1 MDEKKIQVNPVADTA
16 ETCVKCDNGGNC
28 GCPCDNDRGRC
39 NLTSTNW
46 LKDVPDNEDEVV
58 EVLFKNTRRGFYRN
72 TTHIPLKQGDWVAVE
87 ANPGHDIGR
96 VGLTGRLVRNQMKR
110 VNLRKGNELLRV
122 FRKAKPADME
132 RYEQAKARE
141 EDTMIRSRKIAV
153 DLGLKM
159 KIGDVEYQG
168 DGNKAIFYYIA
179 DDRVDFRQLIKVLAD
194 VFRIRVEMK
203 QIGARQEAGRIG
215 GIGPCG
221 RPLCCA
227 TWMSS
232 FVSVATS
239 AARFQ
244 DISLNPQNLAGQC
257 AKLKC
262 CINFE
267 VNTYVEAIRQLPPK
281 DVHLE
286 TKDNTY
292 YYFKAD
298 ALKRE
303 IIYSTERNA
312 PVDTVTLTAAQAFEI
327 IALNK
332 NGVKPDSLLP
342 DDGNKRGGSPF
353 GDLLNQDAINRFDKK
368 KKKKKKKSGEKS
380 AGNGAGKPNDAANGK
395 SDKGGQQPAGS
406 QDGGNGKPERKQRPG
421 KPKRQPQPQDGG
433 APNAERQ
440 PRGDRPSHKE
450 HQPRPG
456 KSFRPRQPKDAGAP
470 KNDNGQHAQNSG
482 PKDS

>member
-1 MDEKKIQVNPVADTA
+1 MDENKNLQGVTLPDSE
-16 ETCVKCDNGGNC
+16 ETCVNC
-28 GCPCDNDRGRC
+28 GGGCQCDCDRGRC
-39 NLTSTNW
+39 NLESTNW
-46 LKDVPDNEDEVV
+46 LEDVPDNDYEIV

-72 TTHIPLKQGDWVAVE
+72 STHIPLKRGDWVAVE

-96 VGLTGRLVRNQMKR
+96 VGLTGRLVKNQMER
-110 VNLRKGNELLRV
+110 VRLRKDAEILRV

-179 DDRVDFRQLIKVLAD
+179 DERVDFRQLIKVLAD

-227 TWMSS
+227 TWMSG

-267 VNTYVEAIRQLPPK
+267 VNTYVEAIRQLPAK
-281 DVHLE
+281 DIHLE

-303 IIYSTERNA
+303 ITYSTERNA
-312 PVDTVTLTAAQAFEI
+312 PVNTVILTAAEAFEV

-332 NGVKPDSLLP
+332 NGVKPDSLKP
-342 DDGNKRGGSPF
+342 DEDGKKSASPF
-353 GDLLNQDAINRFDKK
+353 GDLLTQDSISRFDKK
-368 KKKKKKKSGEKS
+368 KKKKKKKSGGDKS
-380 AGNGAGKPNDAANGK
+380 AAKGAGKPSAQEQGSNAPAPNERGENNGR
-395 SDKGGQQPAGS
+395 
-406 QDGGNGKPERKQRPG
+406 PERKQQGG
-421 KPKRQPQPQDGG
+421 KPKRPLKTFKP
-433 APNAERQ
+433 RQ
-440 PRGDRPSHKE
+440 PREGGES
-450 HQPRPG
+450 Q
-456 KSFRPRQPKDAGAP
+456 
-470 KNDNGQHAQNSG
+470 NNGQAKQNNN
-482 PKDS
+482 